1 MLAALAAEIAKSATK
16 TNKARNLLMGLGKR
30 IDWAKAIRLA
40 ATSSLTLQIPDFD
53 KLIELVK
60 LNEGDEDSVRGLSAA
75 WLVTPEHSVP
85 SRSKTPSP
93 SRHGVD

>member
-1 MLAALAAEIAKSATK
+1 M
-16 TNKARNLLMGLGKR
+16 RLGNR
-30 IDWAKAIRLA
+30 IDWAKAIKLA

-60 LNEGDEDSVRGLSAA
+60 VNNGDEESVRGLSAA
-75 WLVTPEHSVP
+75 WLDTPEQSVP